1 MQAFEKKLQL
11 WTHHN
16 RYDQQYISQAKWLWL
31 KRRLNAWYFTQLLW
45 QTTNVQKTEKHGCYI
60 SDNNQEEKE
69 ASKRCCTT
77 NGGHKNTIIIDRTE
91 STQL

>member
-1 MQAFEKKLQL
+1 MPDILHSYYGKQPM
-11 WTHHN
+11 
-16 RYDQQYISQAKWLWL
+16 Y
-31 KRRLNAWYFTQLLW
+31 RR
-45 QTTNVQKTEKHGCYI
+45 QKKHGCYI